1 MFAVITE
8 NSIRMAKEA
17 SKDMRPY
24 DIQLLRGENVRLQ
37 QKNAKLN
44 TLLQILNPPVV
55 GQVSFQTRNIPVQ
68 QMPLQ
73 LPNVAVLLSTP
84 NAALLN
90 EIQML
95 QRENTR
101 LKQENNDLVSK
112 VRPQVEAVLQ
122 TVLQYE

>member
-8 NSIRMAKEA
+8 KSIRMAKEG
-17 SKDMRPY
+17 SKDMGPY
-24 DIQLLRGENVRLQ
+24 YNIQWLQRENERLQ

-44 TLLQILNPPVV
+44 TLLQILNTPVV
-55 GQVSFQTRNIPVQ
+55 RQVSLQTRNIPVQ

-73 LPNVAVLLSTP
+73 PNAAVLLSTP
-84 NAALLN
+84 NAALSN
-90 EIQML
+90 QIEML

-112 VRPQVEAVLQ
+112 VRTPVE